1 MIIID
6 RKAIILWKWY
16 FI

>member
-1 MIIID
+1 MIITD
-6 RKAIILWKWY
+6 RKAIILWKWC

>member
-1 MIIID
+1 MIITD